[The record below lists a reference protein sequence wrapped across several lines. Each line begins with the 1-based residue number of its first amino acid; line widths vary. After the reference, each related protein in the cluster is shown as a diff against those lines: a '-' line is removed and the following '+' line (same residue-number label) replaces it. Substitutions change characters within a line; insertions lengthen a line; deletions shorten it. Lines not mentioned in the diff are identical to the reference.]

1 MKKEEREKTEA
12 LLKLI
17 NDYTHKLVDPAGV
30 PERIVKD
37 ILLGHIRDFYEQI
50 DGLDLSIEWD
60 EQEMRQQAD
69 HRQEQEPATPSSA
82 REQQEEEQQDDAMDE
97 MKKSLEKL
105 KKQFETI
112 GTPEKEADGENKESE
127 ESPEKQLEDYPEKSG
142 ETHQPA
148 SQNEVPEN
156 KAPERRPGKQEKAP
170 HETTPK
176 NSNVGIGEKYN
187 DDKSSVNDRLSLNNG
202 DNSIGER
209 MKHHH
214 VANLKTAIDINHK
227 FLFIRELFEGNS
239 EAYNQ
244 AIDQLN
250 EAPDMQKAQAI
261 LSGYHD
267 KYNWDEKS
275 SALELFL
282 DVIKRRY

>member
-50 DGLDLSIEWD
+50 DTLDLSIVWE
-60 EQEMRQQAD
+60 EQEVQQPAD
-69 HRQEQEPATPSSA
+69 HRPDQEPAASSPA
-82 REQQEEEQQDDAMDE
+82 REQQEEEQDDAMDE
-97 MKKSLEKL
+97 MKKNLEKL

-112 GTPEKEADGENKESE
+112 GTPEREADAENKESKV
-127 ESPEKQLEDYPEKSG
+127 SPEQHPEDKPEKSG
-142 ETHQPA
+142 TPRQPA
-148 SQNEVPEN
+148 AQK
-156 KAPERRPGKQEKAP
+156 KAPERKAKEPRSGKQEKVTPEPAP
-170 HETTPK
+170 K
-176 NSNVGIGEKYN
+176 KSNVGIGEKYN
-187 DDKSSVNDRLSLNNG
+187 DNKSSVNDRLSLNNG
-202 DNSIGER
+202 DYSIGER

-214 VANLKTAIDINHK
+214 VSNLKTAIDINHK